1 MKIDR
6 RALAGLGV
14 TGVLLLG
21 AAVPALARDATE
33 SPTTGEEPTAE
44 HREARA
50 AEREQQF
57 AAALAEELG
66 IDEETVAAALDT
78 VRTRLMEER
87 AAERRAALE
96 ERLAEAVAAGDLT
109 QEQADALLAAE
120 EAGVLG
126 RGFGPRGGHGR
137 GGFGGPGGPGGP
149 GGFGG
154 FGGPGATEDAPGATE
169 DATPQGRRP
178 RPDRDRTP
186 PLRSAPARRRR
197 RSAPSRRRQRT
208 SSRWASS
215 SRRRARTRRGSAS
228 ARSRVSPGSARRS

>member
-21 AAVPALARDATE
+21 AAVPALAQDATE

-44 HREARA
+44 DREARA

-66 IDEETVAAALDT
+66 IDEDTVAAALDT
-78 VRTRLMEER
+78 VRTRLTEER

-96 ERLAEAVAAGDLT
+96 ERLAEAVAAGELT

-137 GGFGGPGGPGGP
+137 GGFGGPFGP
-149 GGFGG
+149 GGFGAPAD
-154 FGGPGATEDAPGATE
+154 PGATEDAPGAPE
-169 DATPQGRRP
+169 DATPQG
-178 RPDRDRTP
+178 
-186 PLRSAPARRRR
+186 
-197 RSAPSRRRQRT
+197 T
-208 SSRWASS
+208 STA
-215 SRRRARTRRGSAS
+215 A
-228 ARSRVSPGSARRS
+228 